1 MKRFEIIRTNYF
13 LNNIMT
19 QNKPFSKDIILLDNV
34 EFVVKVIAEKLQ
46 QDILHTLKR
55 NGAVVG
61 ISGGVDS
68 SVCLALAVKAFSPDK
83 VLGIMMPEKDSSPDS
98 EMLAKEL
105 ADKFGV
111 KTIKE
116 EITSALSGSGCYER
130 RDEAVRRVFPEYN
143 PQTYKMK
150 IGIKQSGL
158 YSNLPP
164 IFHLIIIDK
173 NGEQKEKI
181 LPVKEYLQ
189 IVAASNFKQR
199 TRMSMLYYH
208 AESLHY
214 AVIGTP
220 NKHEQEQG
228 FFVKYGDGGAD
239 VMPIG
244 NLYKTQV
251 YQLAE
256 YLGVPQE
263 IIDRTPTT
271 DTYSAEQ
278 TQEEFFYQLPFDLMD
293 IYWYGFENGYSPKEV
308 SKVMGET
315 EERVEALF
323 RNFERK
329 RKTTEY
335 LRMAPIRDYYGI

>member
-1 MKRFEIIRTNYF
+1 MNHH
-13 LNNIMT
+13 
-19 QNKPFSKDIILLDNV
+19 KPFTKNIILLENV
-34 EFVVKVIAEKLQ
+34 EEVVEKIITKLRDDVFQ
-46 QDILHTLKR
+46 KIRRH
-55 NGAVVG
+55 GGVVG
-61 ISGGVDS
+61 ISGGIDS
-68 SVCLALAVKAFSPDK
+68 SVCLALTAKAFGPEK
-83 VLGIMMPEKDSSPDS
+83 VLGIMMPEKDSNPDS
-98 EMLAKEL
+98 EILAKEL

-111 KTIKE
+111 RALKE
-116 EITSALSGSGCYER
+116 NITPVLSGFACYGR
-130 RDEAVRRVFPEYN
+130 RDEAVKRVFPEYD
-143 PQTYKMK
+143 PSEYKMK
-150 IGIKQSGL
+150 IGVRDTGL
-158 YSNLPP
+158 FNNLPP
-164 IFHLIIIDK
+164 VFHLTIIK
-173 NGEQKEKI
+173 NNGEQKDKI
-181 LPVKEYLQ
+181 LPVNEYLQ

-208 AESLHY
+208 AEALHY

-256 YLGVPQE
+256 YLGVPKA
-263 IIDRTPTT
+263 IIERTPTT

-293 IYWYGFENGYSPKEV
+293 RYWYGFENGYSPKEV
-308 SKVMGET
+308 AEVMGET
-315 EERVEALF
+315 EERIAALF

-335 LRMAPIRDYYGI
+335 LRMAPVRDYYGV